1 MQTKV
6 LLVTPPFTQLNT
18 PYPATAYLK
27 GFLNTKNIAANQ
39 ADLGIEVILAL
50 FSKKG
55 LQQLFEQFEEMD
67 AELEANTYRIYNL
80 REAYLQTI
88 DPVDAV
94 FAKQESHTLAHAIC
108 DRTYSARGIEAFPQL
123 GRFGM
128 GFWQLW
134 GCKTRRGTWL
144 PCI

>member
-88 DPVDAV
+88 DPVIRLCRML
-94 FAKQESHTLAHAIC
+94 SAIERFC
-108 DRTYSARGIEAFPQL
+108 RRQGGLPHWKIWN
-123 GRFGM
+123 GRLVA
-128 GFWQLW
+128 WA
-134 GCKTRRGTWL
+134 CKTRRGIWL
-144 PCI
+144 PYI